1 MYSRVN
7 YTVVGLFVLLFT
19 AGLLWF
25 GFWLAKV
32 GLQENFSLYKLEM
45 KESVSGLSKDSNVKL
60 RGVNIGRVSAIRIN
74 PENIEIIEILLEIKE
89 GVPIKEDML
98 ASTQMLG
105 ITGLLSIEIDG
116 GTNGAKTLVPT
127 ASYIPL
133 IPSKPSLLSKLTNN
147 LGGLSDKLEN
157 LLSQSEKLLSDK
169 HIETLGKIL
178 DNTQKVTAKGEILED
193 KALVSLEEVDKTL
206 GEFRVSMDTINV
218 KFTEATTDFKQMQK
232 DFAQI
237 KDVTIPTVDKLFET
251 SKNFNRVVLKF
262 EKSLDRGDYNLK
274 KMLEPILV
282 EIQILSNQLNSMSR
296 ELGQNPSDILFKS
309 RKLRKGPGE

>member
-1 MYSRVN
+1 MYSKVN
-7 YTVVGLFVLLFT
+7 YTVVGLFVLLFS

-74 PENIEIIEILLEIKE
+74 PENIESIEILLEIKE
-89 GVPIKEDML
+89 NIPIKEDML

-105 ITGLLSIEIDG
+105 ITGLLSIEIEG
-116 GTNGAKTLVPT
+116 GTNGAKTLIPT
-127 ASYIPL
+127 KSYIPL

-147 LGGLSDKLEN
+147 LDSLSDKLEN
-157 LLSQSEKLLSDK
+157 LLSDK

-178 DNTQKVTAKGEILED
+178 DNTQKLTAKGEILED
-193 KALVSLEEVDKTL
+193 KAIISLEEA
-206 GEFRVSMDTINV
+206 S
-218 KFTEATTDFKQMQK
+218 TDFKQMQK
-232 DFAQI
+232 DFTQI
-237 KDVTIPTVDKLFET
+237 KDVTVPTVDKLFET

-262 EKSLDRGDYNLK
+262 EKSLDRGDYNFK

-309 RKLRKGPGE
+309 RKSRRGPGE